1 GAARTMIVVAAGLS
15 QIGEFSFIVGQAGVS
30 LGVLS
35 QEQYGLIL
43 AAAVLSIII
52 NPLMF
57 RAIPG
62 MERLLQRLPGF
73 WQRMNA
79 GGPTPEPLHES
90 LRDHVVIVGMGRVG
104 EHISRVLERLHFPF
118 LVVEFDAA

>member
-1 GAARTMIVVAAGLS
+1 
-15 QIGEFSFIVGQAGVS
+15 
-30 LGVLS
+30 
-35 QEQYGLIL
+35 
-43 AAAVLSIII
+43 
-52 NPLMF
+52 
-57 RAIPG
+57 AIPG

-118 LVVEFDAA
+118 LVVEFDAARATKMQMDGMKTLFGDAANSEVLNHAGLEHAKALVVTVSNDATAE